1 MLQHCL
7 LNQRGED
14 VKKNI
19 SLFSSLLQ
27 FIKFGIVGTINTIV
41 NYVIYNFVY
50 HLIIPNVHIAN
61 LCGFI
66 ISVFSAFLLQNR
78 FVFKKEESEERS
90 MWKTLAKTY
99 VSYSFTG
106 LFLTEILLFMWIN
119 LINLSQYISPLCE
132 WLNGFGFKFE
142 LEGLAASIAPVL
154 NMVITVPLN
163 FVINKFW
170 AYKKL

>member
-1 MLQHCL
+1 M
-7 LNQRGED
+7 E
-14 VKKNI
+14 KKKKI
-19 SLFSSLLQ
+19 FSSFLQ
-27 FIKFGIVGTINTIV
+27 FIKFGIVGAINTVV

-66 ISVFSAFLLQNR
+66 ISVFSAFLLQNK
-78 FVFKKEESEERS
+78 FVFKKEDGEERS

-106 LFLTEILLFMWIN
+106 LFLTELLLLMWID
-119 LINLSQYISPLCE
+119 LINLSQYVSPLCE
-132 WLNGFGFKFE
+132 WINGFGFHFE
-142 LEGLAASIAPVL
+142 PDGLAASIAPIL

-170 AYKKL
+170 AYKKTKPKI